1 MKIKTIIF
9 DFDGTIADTLDS
21 IIRLFNQLSP
31 ELGLPKIEA
40 KDKVSLRNMSAKE
53 LMAKYK
59 IPTWK
64 FLKLNQK
71 ILTELKKD
79 ITKLE
84 LIHGMKELLVA
95 LKQNNFQVGIL
106 SSNQKENIQLFL
118 AKHKINSIDFIYSEK
133 NLFGKD
139 KVLKH
144 LIKKYGLD
152 KDEVIYVGDEVRDV
166 EASQKAEIKVMAV
179 TWGFNSELRLKKSNP
194 DYIISDI
201 KEILKEVK

>member
-1 MKIKTIIF
+1 MKFKTIIF
-9 DFDGTIADTLDS
+9 DFDGTIADTLEA
-21 IIRLFNQLSP
+21 IIELFNQFSADFSLP
-31 ELGLPKIEA
+31 QIGLD
-40 KDKVSLRNMSAKE
+40 DKTELRNLSAKE

-79 ITKLE
+79 INKLE
-84 LIHGMKELLVA
+84 LIPGMKELLVE

-106 SSNQKENIQLFL
+106 SSNQEENIQLFL

-144 LIKKYGLD
+144 LLKKYSLD

-166 EASQKAEIKVMAV
+166 EASQKAGIKVMAV
-179 TWGFNSELRLKKSNP
+179 TWGFNSADRLKKAKP
-194 DYIISDI
+194 DYLISSTKDI
-201 KEILKEVK
+201 LNQLV